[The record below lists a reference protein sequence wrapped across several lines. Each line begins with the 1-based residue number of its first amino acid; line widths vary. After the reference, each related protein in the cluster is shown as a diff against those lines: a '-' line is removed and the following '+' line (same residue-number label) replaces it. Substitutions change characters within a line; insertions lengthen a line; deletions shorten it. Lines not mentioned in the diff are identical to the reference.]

1 MGDLFLVKR
10 FRIVFCFFAFLIG
23 RKAEEEVFSEI
34 ASFVE
39 ESIRGKLIFSTTIPT
54 PSEVH
59 RSTKHID
66 KNALPILK
74 YRRQKWH
81 NYEMADR
88 AEIF

>member
-1 MGDLFLVKR
+1 M
-10 FRIVFCFFAFLIG
+10 IG

-39 ESIRGKLIFSTTIPT
+39 ESIRGKLIFSATILT

-66 KNALPILK
+66 KNALAILK

-81 NYEMADR
+81 NYEMAVR